1 MASVVAETV
10 VVVGGQDCVGIRF
23 VFQNSK
29 HHMIIISF
37 YLQLVLLSMAG
48 SLKRCHIK
56 VKLKLRRQMAN
67 NSNMS
72 RL

>member
-29 HHMIIISF
+29 HHMIII
-37 YLQLVLLSMAG
+37 VLLTVG
-48 SLKRCHIK
+48 STEHGWFAEE
-56 VKLKLRRQMAN
+56 V
-67 NSNMS
+67 S
-72 RL
+72 